1 VAQLI
6 NDEPTLRKLKKHPD
20 SFLSSD
26 VDGELIIV
34 HGKTGAFFALKE
46 VGYEI
51 WRKLDEESDL
61 DKVCALLQSDYDVAP
76 QECRQSVASFAD
88 QLVDAGLAEYL

>member
-1 VAQLI
+1 M
-6 NDEPTLRKLKKHPD
+6 RKIRKCPD
-20 SFLSSD
+20 NFLSSD

-51 WRKLDEESDL
+51 WRKLDVESDL
-61 DKVCALLQSDYDVAP
+61 EKVCEHLQTDYDVAP
-76 QECRQSVASFAD
+76 QECSQSVASFAE
-88 QLVDAGLAEYL
+88 QLVDAGFAEYL

>member
-1 VAQLI
+1 
-6 NDEPTLRKLKKHPD
+6 LRKLKKRPE

-34 HGKTGAFFALKE
+34 HGKTGAFFALKD

-51 WRKLDEESDL
+51 WRKLDEDPDL
-61 DKVCALLQSDYDVAP
+61 AKICEHLEADYDVAP
-76 QECRQSVASFAD
+76 QECRQSVAAFAD
-88 QLVDAGLAEYL
+88 ELVDAGFAEYL